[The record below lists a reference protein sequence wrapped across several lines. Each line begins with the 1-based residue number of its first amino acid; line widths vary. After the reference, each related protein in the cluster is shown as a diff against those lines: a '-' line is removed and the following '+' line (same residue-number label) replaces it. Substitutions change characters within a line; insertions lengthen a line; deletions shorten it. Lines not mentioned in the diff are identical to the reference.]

1 MVEVYPPEPS
11 GTRVRLLTTPNP
23 GTPAGGDRTQPP
35 TPSHGPVAMIVDG
48 SSASDLETP
57 RVVMTRFV
65 SDDAY
70 VPAAD
75 AGAGTVVGAG
85 VAGTVVSGTVVSG
98 AAVVGG
104 AVVTGTD
111 VVAVVVAG
119 ARAIDEVV
127 GDGTVVGTA
136 VVVAA
141 AAALAVV
148 GE

>member
-75 AGAGTVVGAG
+75 AGAGTVVAG

-98 AAVVGG
+98 AAVVGD
-104 AVVTGTD
+104 AVVTGTG
-111 VVAVVVAG
+111 VVAVVVAV
-119 ARAIDEVV
+119 ARAIDDVV
-127 GDGTVVGTA
+127 ADGTVVGTA

-141 AAALAVV
+141 AASLAGA